1 MSMGDMGRQSLRL
14 LSPLVGAAVVAPV
27 VAGYIALGAAVLVAR
42 SLFGVASESWRRLS
56 PLRHGRRRDETGTR
70 RAA

>member
-14 LSPLVGAAVVAPV
+14 LSPLVGAAVVA
-27 VAGYIALGAAVLVAR
+27 GYITLGAAVLVVR

-56 PLRHGRRRDETGTR
+56 PLTHGRRHDETGTR